1 MIIHGLLRSYGNPQ
15 IVGDDSRLERPKTL
29 HNFAISNLKC
39 GSQRGRLK
47 CKKIESMSGRGDHR
61 HRISASEILWFL
73 CFVPVSVSLNTRAA
87 ASSITGGPQDIVTL
101 VLSWHMNAA
110 GTSSCEFFGGLQAL
124 GPDFLIAPIGKL
136 QKTLSFNYENKNLR
150 KKLVA
155 EEHEI
160 HCLWPLD

>member
-1 MIIHGLLRSYGNPQ
+1 
-15 IVGDDSRLERPKTL
+15 
-29 HNFAISNLKC
+29 
-39 GSQRGRLK
+39 
-47 CKKIESMSGRGDHR
+47 MSGRSDHR

-73 CFVPVSVSLNTRAA
+73 CFADGISVE
-87 ASSITGGPQDIVTL
+87 PQDIVTL

-110 GTSSCEFFGGLQAL
+110 GTSSCKFFGGLQAL

-136 QKTLSFNYENKNLR
+136 LSFNYENKNLR